1 MINWIKSRIG
11 ERTSWD
17 GGVMIA
23 MGLVA
28 LFATGFI
35 KIAAVVAIVYG
46 IWTIWKA
53 EQYVGYLDSTI
64 IFKHS
69 TTYFTI
75 GNGIFRMG

>member
-1 MINWIKSRIG
+1 MMNWIKSRIG

-23 MGLVA
+23 MGLIA

-53 EQYVGYLDSTI
+53 E
-64 IFKHS
+64 
-69 TTYFTI
+69 
-75 GNGIFRMG
+75 